1 VAFARTV
8 IAADGRKLAVEET
21 GEPTGRPV
29 FLMHGTP
36 GCRLGPRP
44 RPMVLYQLG
53 VRLIAFDRPGYGRS
67 DRAFGR
73 SVADVAK
80 DVTAI
85 ADALGLSRF
94 AVLGRSGGGPHALA
108 CAALLAER
116 VTRAAVL
123 VGLAPA
129 GAEGLDWFAGMT
141 PGNVEAFSAA
151 RFGVR
156 SVGDRLAQAAARIS
170 ADPGSLFADLR
181 EGLTDADRRTVADV
195 GIRRMLISNFAEG
208 LRSSAAGW
216 IDDVIA
222 LVTPWG
228 FDPAGIARPTVV
240 WHGVEDRFS
249 PVGHAAWLAARIPG
263 ARLVLHQGGSHF
275 SAIDAIPGL
284 LSWLAG
290 SERLGL

>member
-1 VAFARTV
+1 VALTRTV
-8 IAADGRKLAVEET
+8 IAADGRRLAVEES
-21 GEPTGRPV
+21 GKPTGHPV

-53 VRLIAFDRPGYGRS
+53 IRLIAFDRPGYGGS

-73 SVADVAK
+73 SVADVAQ
-80 DVTAI
+80 DVTTI
-85 ADALGLSRF
+85 ADVLGLSRF

-108 CAALLAER
+108 CAALLSDR

-123 VGLAPA
+123 VGLAPVE
-129 GAEGLDWFAGMT
+129 AEGLDWFAGMT
-141 PGNVEAFSAA
+141 PANVEAFAAA
-151 RFGVR
+151 RLGVR
-156 SVGDRLAQAAARIS
+156 GVGDRLARAAARIS
-170 ADPGSLFADLR
+170 ADPAALFADLR

-195 GIRRMLISNFAEG
+195 GIRRMLLSNFAEA

-222 LVTPWG
+222 LVAPWG
-228 FDPAGIARPTVV
+228 FDPAAVARPTVV
-240 WHGVEDRFS
+240 WHGADDRFS
-249 PVGHAAWLAARIPG
+249 PAGHASWLAARIPG
-263 ARLVLHQGGSHF
+263 ARLVLHRGGSHF
-275 SAIDAIPGL
+275 SAIDVIPGL
-284 LSWLAG
+284 LPWLAG